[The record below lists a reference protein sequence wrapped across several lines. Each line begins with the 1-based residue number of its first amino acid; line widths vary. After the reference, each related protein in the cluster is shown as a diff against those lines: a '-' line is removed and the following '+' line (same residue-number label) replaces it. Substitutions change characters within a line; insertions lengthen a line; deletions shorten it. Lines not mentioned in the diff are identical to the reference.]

1 MKYLL
6 REYAAVGNLFLT
18 PEEREQSEKQW
29 EIACREYGEYIK
41 NNKNIFSKS
50 FLNAYQKDGF
60 HDYNIK
66 NVNLDFADCKNS
78 CKQLNVIIS
87 LEHHGKMC
95 FLISKEVTDF
105 SSVVDISNGGLICDY
120 LYGEYFKD
128 DNELWHHNFLF
139 GDYNEINITSRKF
152 IFKKN
157 TYY

>member
-1 MKYLL
+1 
-6 REYAAVGNLFLT
+6 
-18 PEEREQSEKQW
+18 
-29 EIACREYGEYIK
+29 
-41 NNKNIFSKS
+41 
-50 FLNAYQKDGF
+50 
-60 HDYNIK
+60 
-66 NVNLDFADCKNS
+66 
-78 CKQLNVIIS
+78 
-87 LEHHGKMC
+87 MC